1 MSLHTYAHMCVH
13 ICAKKRVFISSHFHS
28 GNNILVYIC
37 KWTPCL
43 SWIQP
48 SKKLPVRQF
57 FIEMYRTLEFQKF
70 VRFEKRTCH
79 VKNIILLHLF
89 FSIGQ
94 KYSAYF
100 QTLFEQNKNI
110 HYFIRRHSMSE
121 KLTQVKVLHFYLY
134 LLMYLYKISIK
145 NLPEII

>member
-94 KYSAYF
+94 NILHIFKRYSSKIKTFIISSEDIQCLRNWRRWKYC
-100 QTLFEQNKNI
+100 I
-110 HYFIRRHSMSE
+110 FI
-121 KLTQVKVLHFYLY
+121 YIY
-134 LLMYLYKISIK
+134 
-145 NLPEII
+145 